1 MKKELAFYTDGSK
14 MDIGTGAGVYCK
26 ALGIN
31 HSFRIHDDCSVFQ
44 AEVTAII
51 QAAEIIR
58 ESNIVGKTITVYIDS
73 QAAVKALDSAV
84 IRSRL
89 VRICKSL
96 LNEISR
102 ANAVTLC
109 WVPGHMDIKGNEKAD
124 ELARKGS
131 ALHLSRALPFVVT
144 PISSL
149 RKKIEDEAI
158 GRANRRWVHLETCA
172 TARALWPAFSKK
184 RSTSLVKLS
193 RYNARVV
200 SGIITGHCAIGVHAE
215 RLGVLHND
223 FCRSC
228 RDEEE
233 IESVRHLLCDCPAL
247 SVIRMRTL
255 GSYFFSELE
264 DLGNVELTDLL
275 RFISLSGWF

>member
-1 MKKELAFYTDGSK
+1 M
-14 MDIGTGAGVYCK
+14 
-26 ALGIN
+26 
-31 HSFRIHDDCSVFQ
+31 
-44 AEVTAII
+44 
-51 QAAEIIR
+51 
-58 ESNIVGKTITVYIDS
+58 
-73 QAAVKALDSAV
+73 
-84 IRSRL
+84 
-89 VRICKSL
+89 RICKSL

-102 ANAVTLC
+102 ANAVPLC
-109 WVPGHMDIKGNEKAD
+109 WVPGHMDIKRKWKGWWACYERTGAALIARPPFCSNPNQFLTEKD
-124 ELARKGS
+124 
-131 ALHLSRALPFVVT
+131 
-144 PISSL
+144 
-149 RKKIEDEAI
+149 
-158 GRANRRWVHLETCA
+158 RRWSHRSSKQTLGSSGRHA
-172 TARALWPAFSKK
+172 QQPGRYGRPTAVK

-228 RDEEE
+228 RNEEE
-233 IESVRHLLCDCPAL
+233 IQSVRHLLCDCPAL

-264 DLGNVELTDLL
+264 DLGNVKLTDLL